1 MFTTS
6 GEFQYFGCKISYE
19 SEIDIQQQ
27 MAKFSQLQ
35 KYLNVFLKQLGL
47 EMLKNKIYNTLDV
60 RILLYGREIWTL
72 KKKDEKQLTS
82 FEIKIFRRTVGKT
95 LFEHKKN
102 EEILEEMKVAPADE
116 KL

>member
-35 KYLNVFLKQLGL
+35 KYLNVYLKQLGL

-60 RILLYGREIWTL
+60 RILLYGREIWAL

-82 FEIKIFRRTVGKT
+82 FEITFFRRTVGYNLFDYKT
-95 LFEHKKN
+95 N
-102 EEILEEMKVAPADE
+102 E
-116 KL
+116 KLWKG